1 MIPYDKL
8 TIIRNRYRASELAR
22 FREVVE
28 LYFERTEYV
37 TDEHHLDWEGV
48 RAARAQINRML
59 PRVIQIVNA
68 AGLSARNAGT
78 SSRNRGVDG
87 IRNIFDARDAGRAE
101 TEILDLIDMAMG
113 VYQANQFSALW
124 RTVNP
129 FHYAGVALGFVLGLP
144 RQGLEALGVVGRGSA
159 TMPLLQAEH
168 VTRLEDVANRL
179 ADGQDSIETRLAEIA
194 DRQERRLSENADQL
208 ADLAERLEFAE
219 RMMAQQKPA
228 IPATTSE
235 DEDAVTPV

>member
-8 TIIRNRYRASELAR
+8 TIIRNRHRARDLAR

-28 LYFERTEYV
+28 LYFERTEYQ
-37 TDEHHLDWEGV
+37 TDEHQLDWEGA

-59 PRVIQIVNA
+59 PRVIEIVNA
-68 AGLSARNAGT
+68 AGLSATNAGT
-78 SSRNRGVDG
+78 GPRNRGVEA

-101 TEILDLIDMAMG
+101 EEILDLIDMAMG
-113 VYQANQFSALW
+113 VYQASQFSALW

-144 RQGLEALGVVGRGSA
+144 RQGLEALGLVGRGSA

-208 ADLAERLEFAE
+208 ADLSERLEFAE
-219 RMMAQQKPA
+219 RMIAQHKPA
-228 IPATTSE
+228 SPARTSE
-235 DEDAVTPV
+235 DEEAVTPV

>member
-8 TIIRNRYRASELAR
+8 TIIRNRHRARDLAR

-28 LYFERTEYV
+28 LYFERTEYQ
-37 TDEHHLDWEGV
+37 TDEHQLDWEGA

-59 PRVIQIVNA
+59 PRVIEIVTA

-78 SSRNRGVDG
+78 GPRNRGVDA

-101 TEILDLIDMAMG
+101 EEILDLIDMAMG
-113 VYQANQFSALW
+113 VYQANQFSAWW

-129 FHYAGVALGFVLGLP
+129 FHYAGVVLGFVLGLP
-144 RQGLEALGVVGRGSA
+144 RQGLKALGLVGSGPAAR
-159 TMPLLQAEH
+159 PLLQAEH
-168 VTRLEDVANRL
+168 VTRLEDVANRM

-219 RMMAQQKPA
+219 RMIAQQKPA
-228 IPATTSE
+228 SPARSSE
-235 DEDAVTPV
+235 DEEAVTPV

>member
-8 TIIRNRYRASELAR
+8 TIIRNRHRAHDLAR
-22 FREVVE
+22 FRDVVE
-28 LYFERTEYV
+28 LYFERTEYL
-37 TDEHHLDWEGV
+37 TDEHQVDWEGA

-68 AGLSARNAGT
+68 AGLSTRSAGSGPRT
-78 SSRNRGVDG
+78 RGVEV

-101 TEILDLIDMAMG
+101 EEVLDLIDMAMG
-113 VYQANQFSALW
+113 VYQANHFSAWW

-129 FHYAGVALGFVLGLP
+129 FHYVGVALGFILGLP

-159 TMPLLQAEH
+159 AMPLLQAEH
-168 VTRLEDVANRL
+168 VTRLEDVATRL

-219 RMMAQQKPA
+219 RVMAQQKLISPA
-228 IPATTSE
+228 GASE
-235 DEDAVTPV
+235 DEEVVTPV